1 MKRVIALTD
10 AGRRLG
16 ERLCAALDDAEL
28 WFRPEPFGEHLR
40 KAFNNGDALL
50 MICAT
55 GIAVRTLAPTLGSKH
70 EDPPVIVLDEA
81 GRFVIPLLSGH
92 QGGAND
98 LAAKIAELLG
108 AQLVLTTA
116 NPYLRPVHAAGFG
129 CERNCDLQEIEA
141 LLFECLQQAELDAV
155 QLDSLASID
164 IKADEAGLLA
174 LAEKSGL
181 PFLTYPPAR
190 LNEMDDLLSIRSDYV
205 FETVG
210 VYGVAESAALTAA
223 ADAAGAAPELVVT
236 KQKSTR
242 ATCAIARA
250 YPPILEEAE

>member
-16 ERLCAALDDAEL
+16 ERLCAALDDAEI
-28 WFRPEPFGEHLR
+28 WYRPEPFGER
-40 KAFNNGDALL
+40 VREAFANGDALL

-55 GIAVRTLAPTLGSKH
+55 GIVVRTLAPALGSKH
-70 EDPPVIVLDEA
+70 EDPPVLVLDEA

-92 QGGAND
+92 EGGAND
-98 LAAKIAELLG
+98 LAARVAALLG
-108 AQLVLTTA
+108 AQAVSTTA
-116 NPYLRPVHAAGFG
+116 RPYLHPVHAAGLG
-129 CERNCDLQEIEA
+129 CERHCDADEIEA
-141 LLFECLQQAELDAV
+141 LLAECLHRAGLAAT

-164 IKADEAGLLA
+164 VKADEAGLRA
-174 LAEKSGL
+174 VAEKLEL
-181 PFLTYPPAR
+181 PYRTYPATR
-190 LNEMDDLLSIRSDYV
+190 LNQVDDLLSTRSDYV

-223 ADAAGAAPELVVT
+223 ADSAGAAPELVVT
-236 KQKSTR
+236 KRKSAH

-250 YPPILEEAE
+250 YPSAEKDE